1 MIAKEYEAT
10 LQENLSRAEYLFLF
24 VVVGCLQI
32 LQDR

>member
-24 VVVGCLQI
+24 VVVSCHHSK
-32 LQDR
+32 